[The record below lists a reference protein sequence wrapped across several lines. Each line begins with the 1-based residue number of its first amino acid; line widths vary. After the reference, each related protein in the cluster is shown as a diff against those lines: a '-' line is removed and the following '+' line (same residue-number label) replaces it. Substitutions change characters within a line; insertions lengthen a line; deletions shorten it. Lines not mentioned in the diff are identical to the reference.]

1 MKRDIKGK
9 FVKGSNGDLFEGYG
23 KWYDKFGYPF
33 IFVDCKNVML
43 HHYIWERHNGERPK
57 GYHIHHKDGNKGN
70 YDILNL
76 ILVSPS
82 DHQKIHAGWVSNEVG
97 QWIKK
102 PCKHCKQLLEL
113 NLFYQRKGLTPSNV
127 CISCSRKISKEIR
140 INSEEFREKKKLY
153 LKEYYQKNKKKYVK
167 QSKTK

>member
-33 IFVDCKNVML
+33 IFVDGKNVML

-82 DHQKIHAGWVSNEVG
+82 DHKKMHAG
-97 QWIKK
+97 
-102 PCKHCKQLLEL
+102 
-113 NLFYQRKGLTPSNV
+113 
-127 CISCSRKISKEIR
+127 
-140 INSEEFREKKKLY
+140 
-153 LKEYYQKNKKKYVK
+153 
-167 QSKTK
+167 